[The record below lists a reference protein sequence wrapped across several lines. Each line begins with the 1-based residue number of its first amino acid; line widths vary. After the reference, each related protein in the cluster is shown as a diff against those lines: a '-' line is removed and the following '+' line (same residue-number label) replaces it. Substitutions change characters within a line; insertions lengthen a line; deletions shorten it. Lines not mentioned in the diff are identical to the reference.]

1 MSQPV
6 FVHAADLHLGAPLRE
21 LGKNLKEE
29 AKQLLFDLAPNAVS
43 NLIDLTISR
52 KAEFLVL
59 AGDIYDK
66 ALREPAAQLLF
77 RRQMERL
84 NGENIQV
91 YIVHGNHDPTS
102 SDLEEYVTLPSNVKV
117 FEPNK
122 EEVVTHQLRDGS
134 KVLIAGISYWRFD
147 VTENL
152 VPRLRAVADEK
163 TRGDAR
169 AIIGILHTNVGSD
182 GEHARYAPCTVSDLA
197 DSPFDYW
204 ALGHVHKRSVNE
216 MGSHRYWAYPGNL
229 QGRFFKEEG
238 SKGALVVPILSA
250 GVGVPE
256 HVPCDVFRFTH
267 IQIDCSD
274 FLAADLSMEIRNKCI
289 EKIPK
294 TDERPL
300 VIRIRVFGI
309 STAVTKKL
317 QVNNSSDAL
326 VVELS
331 DTLAPY
337 LNGGG
342 VDRIDFDVEPEIDIQ
357 ALKNTDSILSDALKT
372 LDEEDLTSLVNDELK
387 KIEGTEL
394 RPDQLEQIRTRIRKD
409 LMKDLLSDIPAPRL

>member
-1 MSQPV
+1 MGIPV
-6 FVHAADLHLGAPLRE
+6 FVHAADLHLGAPLQQ
-21 LGKNLKEE
+21 LGRNLKVE
-29 AKQLLFDLAPNAVS
+29 AKQLLFKLVPDAIVK
-43 NLIDLTISR
+43 LIDLTIDR

-66 ALREPAAQLLF
+66 ANREPAAQLLF

-134 KVLIAGISYWRFD
+134 KVLIAGISYWRVD

-152 VPRLRAVADEK
+152 VPRLSAVANEK

-182 GEHARYAPCTVSDLA
+182 GEHAHYAPCTVSDLA

-238 SKGALVVPILSA
+238 SKGALVVPILST

-256 HVPCDVFRFTH
+256 HVPCDVFRFAH

-274 FLAADLSMEIRNKCI
+274 FLAADLSKEISNQCI

-294 TDERPL
+294 TGERPL
-300 VIRIRVFGI
+300 VVRIRVFGI

-317 QVNNSSDAL
+317 QVTDSDAL
-326 VVELS
+326 VVDLS
-331 DTLAPY
+331 ETLTSY

-357 ALKNTDSILSDALKT
+357 SLKNMDSILSDALKT
-372 LDEEDLTSLVNDELK
+372 LDEEDLISLVNDELK
-387 KIEGTEL
+387 KIKGIEL
-394 RPDQLEQIRTRIRKD
+394 RPEQLEQIRSRIRKN
-409 LMKDLLSDIPAPRL
+409 LMKDLLSDIPAARL

>member
-1 MSQPV
+1 MGIPV
-6 FVHAADLHLGAPLRE
+6 FVHAADLHLGAPLQQ
-21 LGKNLKEE
+21 LGRNLKVE
-29 AKQLLFDLAPNAVS
+29 AKQLLFKLVPDAIVR
-43 NLIDLTISR
+43 LIDLTIDR

-66 ALREPAAQLLF
+66 ANREPAAQLLF

-134 KVLIAGISYWRFD
+134 KVLIAGISYWRVD

-152 VPRLRAVADEK
+152 VPRLSAVANEK

-182 GEHARYAPCTVSDLA
+182 GEHAHYAPCTVSDLA

-238 SKGALVVPILSA
+238 SKGALVVPILST

-256 HVPCDVFRFTH
+256 HVPCDVFRFAH

-317 QVNNSSDAL
+317 LVTDSDAL
-326 VVELS
+326 VVDLS
-331 DTLAPY
+331 ETLTSY

-357 ALKNTDSILSDALKT
+357 SLKNTDSILSDALKT